1 MPVQQ
6 ESHLTFGQVWTAN
19 TFMLFALDLQ
29 AKHKPSINLSA
40 EEQLILQQSI
50 WDSVEIVA
58 PGRFVET

>member
-1 MPVQQ
+1 M
-6 ESHLTFGQVWTAN
+6 
-19 TFMLFALDLQ
+19 
-29 AKHKPSINLSA
+29 KHKPSINLSA